1 MQKKLTKYSF
11 VKVAFFYQEMSEM
24 LTKTEVVCWFAS
36 YIKAKQLDGVQ
47 WNNYQKKKKRGDGRA
62 DLH

>member
-24 LTKTEVVCWFAS
+24 LTKTEVVC
-36 YIKAKQLDGVQ
+36 
-47 WNNYQKKKKRGDGRA
+47 
-62 DLH
+62 